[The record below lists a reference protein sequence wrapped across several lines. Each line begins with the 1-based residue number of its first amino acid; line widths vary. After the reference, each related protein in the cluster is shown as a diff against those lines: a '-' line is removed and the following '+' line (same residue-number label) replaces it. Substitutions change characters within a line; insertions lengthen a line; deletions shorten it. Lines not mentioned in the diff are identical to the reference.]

1 MFFRI
6 APDQDMRFP
15 VQFPLREDLWLN
27 CDTGW
32 TEIWTEH
39 GFAYI
44 KGYCFEHGLNQYF
57 ATKLM
62 LDPEPCYT
70 GNFVAVLAKNDGA
83 VVVTNDTSRATPLW
97 RNDEK
102 FELGNMGVAG
112 QNVWADAW
120 VVMTSMILEHR
131 WSAVPSIDPQSF
143 YHVVDEIHNRLTAKF
158 NWLALNTDKIK
169 VFFSGGIDTLTCI
182 SYLRALDI
190 PFELVCS
197 EHFDYDQFTCE
208 FDNEL
213 KAHWGYTQIH
223 HYREPTMLVTGACGD
238 EYFLRGPATAN
249 IMLMHL
255 GKSMEQV
262 LKPTHYHYQYFQ
274 GIEKSALYKRQV
286 QDEQIQKA
294 IQSKETTADY
304 ILRMC
309 INDHQHWHLGRTY
322 TFTPFKDISILKL
335 VLSMDDEQHIIES
348 IVDAKIQKLL
358 IARNEPELLGYLV
371 KHKNMDRTAI
381 YKLYEFLSR

>member
-6 APDQDMRFP
+6 APEQDMKFP
-15 VQFPLREDLWLN
+15 VQFPLRDDLWLN

-32 TEIWTEH
+32 TELWTEQ
-39 GFAYI
+39 GFVYI
-44 KGYCFEHGLNQYF
+44 KGYCYQHDINQYL
-57 ATKLM
+57 ASQLM
-62 LDPEPCYT
+62 ADPTPRYT
-70 GNFVAVLAKNDGA
+70 GNFVAVLAMNDGS

-97 RNDEK
+97 RNDQK

-112 QNVWADAW
+112 QHVWSDAW
-120 VVMTSMILEHR
+120 VSVTSKINEHR
-131 WSAVPSIDPQSF
+131 WPAVPTVAPQSF
-143 YHVVDEIHNRLTAKF
+143 YSVLDQVHNLLTAKF
-158 NWLALNTDKIK
+158 QWLGQSADNIK

-182 SYLRALDI
+182 SYLRALKI
-190 PFELVCS
+190 PHELVCA

-213 KAHWGYTQIH
+213 RAHWGYTQIH
-223 HYREPTMLVTGACGD
+223 HYRESTMLVTGACGD

-255 GKSMEQV
+255 GKTMEQV
-262 LKPTHYHYQYFQ
+262 LQPDHYHYQYFQ

-286 QDEQIQKA
+286 QDDEIQKA

-309 INDHQHWHLGRTY
+309 INDHQHWHLGQTL
-322 TFTPFKDISILKL
+322 TFTPFKDIGILEL
-335 VLSMDDEQHIIES
+335 ILSVDDEKHIIES

-358 IARNEPELLGYLV
+358 IARNEPELLDYLV
-371 KHKNMDRTAI
+371 KHKNMDRTGI
-381 YKLYEFLSR
+381 YKLYESLS